1 MPKKLS
7 IARTPES
14 APAAERLRT
23 EDPGPVPRPQDY
35 DVVVIGGG
43 PAGLSAASACG
54 RKMLRTALFEGDCLG
69 GILTRMC
76 PDKRIDNYPGL
87 RRGVLAQELASRLI
101 DEARQAGVDL
111 IGKRVD
117 EITPEGEARAGELK
131 VRGKAV
137 ILAGGSTAA
146 EASIPREREFAAR
159 NKGVVYAI
167 RDPVLFRGKRVVVI
181 GGGETALSHIER
193 LLGVAGRITLVHRQ
207 DALRT
212 TYPWP
217 EAFGRAN
224 GVEILLG
231 TSVETFLGND
241 RLVAVHLRKTA
252 TGEAFE
258 LPADAAVIAVGRK
271 PNSAM
276 FEDLRLSMDAQGCVL
291 TDPWQRTNL
300 PRLFAVGD
308 VASPLKMIV
317 TAVSQGVTAAH
328 RAYADIRE
336 VYWK

>member
-1 MPKKLS
+1 MSRKSSTATAPEQVQAADRLPK
-7 IARTPES
+7 
-14 APAAERLRT
+14 
-23 EDPGPVPRPQDY
+23 EDSGSLPRPREY

-54 RKMLRTALFEGDCLG
+54 RRMLHTVLFEGDCLG

-87 RRGVLAQELASRLI
+87 GRGVLAQELATSLI

-111 IGKRVD
+111 LGKRVD
-117 EITPEGEARAGELK
+117 DISREGEVRAGELK

-146 EASIPREREFAAR
+146 EASIPREREFAVR
-159 NKGVVYAI
+159 DKGVVYAI
-167 RDPVLFRGKRVVVI
+167 QDPDHFRGKRVVVI
-181 GGGETALSHIER
+181 GGGDTALSHVQR
-193 LLGVAGRITLVHRQ
+193 LSGIARRITLVHRRET
-207 DALRT
+207 LRT
-212 TYPWP
+212 ALPWP
-217 EAFGRAN
+217 EACGRNKGA
-224 GVEILLG
+224 GIFLG
-231 TSVETFLGND
+231 TTVEAFLGKD
-241 RLVAVHLRKTA
+241 RLEGVRLRRTA
-252 TGEAFE
+252 TGEAVE
-258 LPADAAVIAVGRK
+258 MPADAAVIAVGRK

-276 FEDLRLSMDAQGCVL
+276 FEDLRLDMDPHGRVL
-291 TDPWQRTNL
+291 ADPWQRTNV
-300 PRLFAVGD
+300 PCIFAVGD

-328 RAYADIRE
+328 RAYEDIRE

>member
-1 MPKKLS
+1 MAKKLS
-7 IARTPES
+7 NAWARES
-14 APAAERLRT
+14 AQAAERLPR
-23 EDPGPVPRPQDY
+23 EDSDPVPRPQNY

-87 RRGVLAQELASRLI
+87 GRGVLAQELASSLI

-111 IGKRVD
+111 FGERVD
-117 EITPEGEARAGELK
+117 EITREGETRAGEHR

-159 NKGVVYAI
+159 GKGVAYAI
-167 RDPVLFRGKRVVVI
+167 RDPFLFRGKRVVVI
-181 GGGETALSHIER
+181 GGGDTAHSHVER
-193 LLGVAGRITLVHRQ
+193 LLGVAERITLVHRQ

-212 TYPWP
+212 IHWRP
-217 EAFGRAN
+217 EECDPGR

-231 TSVETFLGND
+231 TAVETFLGND
-241 RLVAVHLRKTA
+241 RLEAVRLRKTA
-252 TGEAFE
+252 TGEAVE
-258 LPADAAVIAVGRK
+258 LSADAAVIAVGRK

-276 FEDLRLSMDAQGCVL
+276 FEDLRLSMDPRGRIL
-291 TDPWQRTNL
+291 TDPWQRTNV
-300 PRLFAVGD
+300 PRIFAVGD
-308 VASPLKMIV
+308 VASHLKMIV
-317 TAVSQGVTAAH
+317 TAVSQGATAAH
-328 RAYADIRE
+328 RAYEDIRE